1 MTPQEQ
7 ELVEELFDR
16 LAKLENSPA
25 TRLPSV
31 IADSLRR
38 APQAT
43 YALVQTALVQD
54 EALKRA
60 NVRIEELQAQLGGG
74 EQAQQPGS
82 FLDSMRDAV
91 LGRRDPRSSVPT
103 VRSQAQSSSTTAPP
117 YQRQGEYPPPM
128 NPNAM
133 GGPAFGSGRSFLGTA
148 ASTAAGVIARRLLL
162 NSIRPMFG
170 QHAGLGGQK
179 PSAFGSSSGSDYG
192 NMAEKQRDQD
202 QDQDQEQDQ
211 DQDQDDQ
218 DQDDQDQDDQD
229 QDEDQDQDD

>member
-16 LAKLENSPA
+16 LAKLGNSPRDLA
-25 TRLPSV
+25 AERV
-31 IADSLRR
+31 IADGLRR

-60 NVRIEELQAQLGGG
+60 NARIEELQAQLGGD
-74 EQAQQPGS
+74 EQTQQPGS

-103 VRSQAQSSSTTAPP
+103 VRSQAQSPSTTAPP
-117 YQRQGEYPPPM
+117 YQRQGEYPQPM

-133 GGPAFGSGRSFLGTA
+133 GGPAFGSGGSFLGTA
-148 ASTAAGVIARRLLL
+148 ASMAAGVIRRRTPAQQHPFDV
-162 NSIRPMFG
+162 RPACRPWRTGAERVRKF
-170 QHAGLGGQK
+170 QRLRR
-179 PSAFGSSSGSDYG
+179 YG
-192 NMAEKQRDQD
+192 
-202 QDQDQEQDQ
+202 
-211 DQDQDDQ
+211 
-218 DQDDQDQDDQD
+218 
-229 QDEDQDQDD
+229 